1 MNNVMEV
8 VDIEQGTPEW
18 LEWRKTGVT
27 ATCAPVLMGASGA
40 MKTPYELY
48 LLYTG
53 MIVPE
58 DLSVIKQVRSGI
70 INEPLARA
78 WAERERGQLG
88 LPLCVRNKHH
98 PYMIASLDGFFDDG
112 YLLEIKNLA
121 TQKHL
126 EIITSGSKSKEFR
139 YYYWQVQHQL
149 LVSGAPGAFLLF
161 WSSKETPKTFLIKP
175 NHEIHAKLIDASKK
189 FYDCVKDR
197 VAPPFDDEK
206 DVLLI
211 SDAEIMKQ
219 TKGFSI
225 PSDLDVRIA
234 KIRSN
239 VIELEKAKAEVNRL
253 EALTKADISGLS
265 VALGFK
271 QGKPVRIDGFG
282 VRYLESVSQGSLNW
296 KSVALK
302 LSPNAN
308 QEIYPDCVNAP
319 KITSRLTTYEYK
331 ITGSDSIAVVVP
343 DSVKSQ
349 SHGIITTNHGIS
361 SADGLFSEPEDE
373 FYIF

>member
-1 MNNVMEV
+1 
-8 VDIEQGTPEW
+8 
-18 LEWRKTGVT
+18 
-27 ATCAPVLMGASGA
+27 
-40 MKTPYELY
+40 
-48 LLYTG
+48 
-53 MIVPE
+53 
-58 DLSVIKQVRSGI
+58 
-70 INEPLARA
+70 
-78 WAERERGQLG
+78 
-88 LPLCVRNKHH
+88 
-98 PYMIASLDGFFDDG
+98 MIASLDGFFDDG

-271 QGKPVRIDGFG
+271 QGKPVRGRINYSSFNSVLTAAIISACSSELKRCQTLLTTGAFSP
-282 VRYLESVSQGSLNW
+282 SVSGVMKDQSFLYRLPVIS
-296 KSVALK
+296 SVTSARVSTVQK
-302 LSPNAN
+302 LRIFGISVPG
-308 QEIYPDCVNAP
+308 C
-319 KITSRLTTYEYK
+319 
-331 ITGSDSIAVVVP
+331 TGSDAWLSLLPEFIVP
-343 DSVKSQ
+343 PINS
-349 SHGIITTNHGIS
+349 
-361 SADGLFSEPEDE
+361 FS
-373 FYIF
+373 